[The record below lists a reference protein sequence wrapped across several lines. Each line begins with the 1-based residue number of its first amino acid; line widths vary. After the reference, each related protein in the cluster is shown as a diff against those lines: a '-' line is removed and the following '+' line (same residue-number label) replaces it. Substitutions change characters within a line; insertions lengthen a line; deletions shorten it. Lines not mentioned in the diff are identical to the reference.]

1 MVVTFMLKFNMADI
15 KTLTIRN
22 PEESHLCSGLYIVP
36 TPIGNLRDIT
46 LRALDVLNAADVI
59 VCEDSR
65 VTGKL
70 LKFYDLK
77 IPKKIT
83 YNDHADD
90 VTKNYI
96 LDLAC
101 DKIVALVSD
110 AGAPMISDPG
120 YKLVRDCIIKNIYV
134 TALPGANAIL
144 PALQLSGLPTDA
156 FAFAGFLPSK
166 DKGVRDII
174 SQYKNARETMVFY
187 ESPKRIEKTCVI
199 LNDLIPNREIS
210 VIREISK
217 LYEDALHGTASEL
230 LSMIREKPLKGEIV
244 IIINGADVGAEI
256 HDVDAMILKAMKAG
270 QSVKDLSAQI
280 ADLTGQKKK
289 EIYNRALEVQNDL

>member
-1 MVVTFMLKFNMADI
+1 MLKFNMADI

-70 LKFYDLK
+70 LKAYDLK

-83 YNDHADD
+83 YNDHTDD
-90 VTKNYI
+90 VTKDHI
-96 LDLAC
+96 LNLAS

-120 YKLVRDCIIKNIYV
+120 YKLVRDCISNNIYV

-156 FAFAGFLPSK
+156 FTFTGFLPSK
-166 DKGVRDII
+166 DKGVRDVIA
-174 SQYKNARETMVFY
+174 QYQNASETTVFY
-187 ESPKRIEKTCVI
+187 DSPKRIEKTCAI
-199 LNDLIPNREIS
+199 LNDLIPNRQIS
-210 VIREISK
+210 IIREISK
-217 LYEDALHGTASEL
+217 LYEDALHGTPSEL
-230 LSMIREKPLKGEIV
+230 LAIIKGKPLKGEIV
-244 IIINGADVGAEI
+244 IVINGADKDTET
-256 HDVDAMILKAMKAG
+256 HDIDTLITKALNAG
-270 QSVKDLSAQI
+270 QSIKDLSAQI
-280 ADLTGQKKK
+280 ADLTGAKKK
-289 EIYNRALEVQNDL
+289 EIYNRALDIQNNL